1 MVRSADNIAGIRAF
15 IQRRGDYLISNHAA
29 EKVRALTVAL
39 KDVNEKILLEE
50 KISRESG
57 PSSLDVESSLEAVK
71 GSGAILLV
79 EDDDDTQKLITRI
92 LESVPY
98 DVTIAGDGI
107 EALTC
112 LEQKDFDLILSDI
125 NMPNL
130 DGFKLTEMIN
140 QKGIVAPIIF
150 LTGSPDEQDEI
161 RAFELGALDFI
172 RKPIRKE
179 LFLSRVRNVL
189 NKREKKRQI

>member
-1 MVRSADNIAGIRAF
+1 M
-15 IQRRGDYLISNHAA
+15 LCW
-29 EKVRALTVAL
+29 
-39 KDVNEKILLEE
+39 
-50 KISRESG
+50 
-57 PSSLDVESSLEAVK
+57 
-71 GSGAILLV
+71 V
-79 EDDDDTQKLITRI
+79 EDDDDTQKLIARI

-98 DVTIAGDGI
+98 DVTIAKDGI
-107 EALTC
+107 EALTR

-150 LTGSPDEQDEI
+150 LTGSTSEQDEI
-161 RAFELGALDFI
+161 RGFELGAVDFI

-179 LFLSRVRNVL
+179 LLLSRVRNVL
-189 NKREKKRQI
+189 SKR